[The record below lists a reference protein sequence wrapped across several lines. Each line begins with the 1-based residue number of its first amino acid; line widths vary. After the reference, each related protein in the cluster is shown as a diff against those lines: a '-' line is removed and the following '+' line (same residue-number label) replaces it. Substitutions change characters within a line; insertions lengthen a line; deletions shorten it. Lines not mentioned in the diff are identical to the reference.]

1 MHKPRFLDQL
11 AMELG
16 DRDAFTVASA
26 RGRRAFQPEHVEAK
40 WARDRAANIKH
51 IKLEVTLDFEKKRI
65 SGTATHRLSAIAGPL
80 DRLEFDAAEL
90 EIRAVRA
97 GSDGREPASF
107 ETSDGKLRIGLARA
121 LGAGEEIEIAIDYAG
136 QPRRGLYFVGPDQAY
151 PSKPVQAWTQGE
163 DEDSRYWF
171 PCYDYP
177 NNRTTSEVIATVPE
191 KFTAISNGALLGSSL
206 DGAAKTRTFHWRH
219 DVPHSAYLITL
230 AAGEFA
236 TIEDRAGS
244 VPVTYYV
251 APGREE
257 EARRAFGNT
266 PKMIEFF
273 ERAIGVPYPYAKYA
287 QVAVSDFIF
296 GGMENTSATT
306 QTADTLHDARAH
318 LDFKSDPLV
327 AHELAHQWWGDLLT
341 CRDWAHAWL
350 NEGFATYFEALWCE
364 ENLGA
369 DEFAWNLRQDREGYL
384 DEDAN
389 RYRRPIVCNRYR
401 TPIELFD
408 RHLYEKGSLVLHML
422 RRVTGDDLF
431 FKSLNL
437 YCTRHRGAN
446 VITQDLQRAFEDTT
460 GRNLDFFFDQWVYK
474 EGHPEI
480 EVSSSFDEKKK
491 LLSLTVKQTH
501 KTGDTIVSAFS
512 FPVTIALM
520 DAEGRETR
528 HRVEIKDREQI
539 FNFVLDKAPKAV
551 RFDPEHDILK
561 TLKHKR
567 GREALESELRHAPEA
582 IGRAAAARELG
593 IEGSPQATAAIR
605 EAMLTDKFWGV
616 QAEAAA
622 ALGAIRT
629 TGALDALL
637 EALNLPHPKA
647 RRAVVRALGNFRG
660 DARAAS
666 ALAAVAAGG
675 DESYFV
681 EAEALLA
688 LGKTRD
694 ERAFAHLTE
703 ALGRDSYLE
712 AIRTH
717 AIAGMAELRDERA
730 IEVAREFSAYG
741 RPPRARVAAIGT
753 LARFAALKDNRRAE
767 ILDFMTPLAEDREFM
782 VRMRIPSAFAEI
794 GDPRALSALRRLAD
808 RDLDGRVQR
817 HASDAI
823 ASIGEGRSR
832 VEEGQRLREDLD
844 KLRED
849 NKKLQERLEKVE
861 ALARDK
867 PV

>member
-97 GSDGREPASF
+97 GGDGREPASF

-629 TGALDALL
+629 TGALDAVL
-637 EALNLPHPKA
+637 EALKLPHPKA

-712 AIRTH
+712 VIRTH

-730 IEVAREFSAYG
+730 IDVAREFSAYG
-741 RPPRARVAAIGT
+741 RPARARVAAIGT

-794 GDPRALSALRRLAD
+794 GDPRALPALRRLAD